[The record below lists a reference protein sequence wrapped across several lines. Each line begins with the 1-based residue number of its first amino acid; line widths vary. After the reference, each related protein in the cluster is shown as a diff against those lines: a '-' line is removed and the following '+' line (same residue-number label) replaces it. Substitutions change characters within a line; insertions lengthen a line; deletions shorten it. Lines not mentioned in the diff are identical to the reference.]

1 MTPQGLPQQGDQ
13 RDSPPYE
20 EIFTRWAY
28 YARETASRLR
38 AENRRRDA
46 SLAGARADVYNLAA
60 IFALDTSDADAVS
73 EFVHRAG
80 PERDYEAETDTFVHT
95 YRTAW
100 LNCARRIDPHRPE
113 VYEDDQ
119 TWPCDGR

>member
-1 MTPQGLPQQGDQ
+1 MTPPGPTREEGQ
-13 RDSPPYE
+13 RNSPPYE

-28 YARETASRLR
+28 HARETASRLR

-46 SLAGARADVYNLAA
+46 SLAGVRADVYNLAA
-60 IFALDTSDADAVS
+60 VLALDTSDADAVS

-80 PERDYEAETDTFVHT
+80 PERDYEADADTFVYA
-95 YRTAW
+95 YRAAW
-100 LNCARRIDPHRPE
+100 LHCARRIDPHRPE

-119 TWPCDGR
+119 AWPCDGR

>member
-1 MTPQGLPQQGDQ
+1 MTPQG
-13 RDSPPYE
+13 SPREGGQPNPPRYE
-20 EIFTRWAY
+20 EVFTRWAY

-46 SLAGARADVYNLAA
+46 TLAGAWADVYSLAA

-80 PERDYEAETDTFVHT
+80 PERDYEAEAGTFVHA
-95 YRTAW
+95 YRAAW
-100 LNCARRIDPHRPE
+100 LNCARRIDPHHPE
-113 VYEDDQ
+113 VDKDDQ
-119 TWPCDGR
+119 TWPFDGG